1 MSNSFLFHLAGATA
15 LATSVLAVPAFAG
28 STNRGLETEHQPVV
42 QRSDFVLDVRGD
54 GLDRAEAARIRQ
66 WFDMVDLSY
75 GDRISIDGPE
85 RAESNRD
92 IATIVS
98 TYGLFVSE
106 GAPVT
111 EGAVAPGQVRI
122 VVSRSTAS
130 VPGCPDY
137 GRPSQ
142 PNFSN
147 SASSN
152 FGCATSSMLAAM
164 VANPDDLIRGQEGGS
179 GRDADTASKAIRAWR
194 TAEPTGKQGIKIET
208 TKGGN

>member
-1 MSNSFLFHLAGATA
+1 MSNSFLFHLAGASALA
-15 LATSVLAVPAFAG
+15 LATLAGPALAG
-28 STNRGLETEHQPVV
+28 PANRGLDTKHQPVV
-42 QRSDFVLDVRGD
+42 QRSDFVLDVRGS

-66 WFDMVDLSY
+66 WFDMIDLGY

-85 RAESNRD
+85 HAGSDHD

-111 EGAVAPGQVRI
+111 EGAVAPGHVRI
-122 VVSRSTAS
+122 IVSRSTAS

-147 SASSN
+147 AASSN
-152 FGCATSSMLAAM
+152 YGCATSSMLAAM
-164 VANPDDLIRGQEGGS
+164 VANPADLVRGQETDGPN
-179 GRDADTASKAIRAWR
+179 AETASKAIRAWR
-194 TAEPTGKQGIKIET
+194 TTEPTGKQGMKIEA